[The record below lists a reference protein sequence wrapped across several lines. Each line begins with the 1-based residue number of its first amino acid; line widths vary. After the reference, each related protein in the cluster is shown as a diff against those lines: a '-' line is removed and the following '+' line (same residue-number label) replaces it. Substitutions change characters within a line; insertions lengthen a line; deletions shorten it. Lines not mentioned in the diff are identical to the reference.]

1 MAVVT
6 SGAFSELRMLYGEAP
21 VHEEPPTVMSFG
33 LPGWPAWSP
42 MQTLETAL
50 YCGQGRE
57 CGAQRQRARR
67 SEAPTMTGER
77 ASLATGCGGA

>member
-1 MAVVT
+1 MVT
-6 SGAFSELRMLYGEAP
+6 SGAFSALRMLYGEAP

-50 YCGQGRE
+50 YCGQAGSVALSGSVR
-57 CGAQRQRARR
+57 GARR
-67 SEAPTMTGER
+67 RPR
-77 ASLATGCGGA
+77 